1 MALSL
6 QQEQQSPDIN
16 WEQIPEGIS
25 DLELAKKLQEEED
38 RRASQ
43 FYQEQE
49 QAAVAAAAQ
58 LQVCWG
64 GGCLTLQALAQQHK
78 RLQLWASAEVE
89 ANLSWECFKSQ
100 RHPCDKRRGAVGTVT
115 VGLAYHRGSAG
126 PRRHPPANQIGLVL
140 RICSL
145 LEESGRRDGKDLWR
159 GREVGR
165 GAG

>member
-6 QQEQQSPDIN
+6 QQEQQSQDIN

-58 LQVCWG
+58 LQVC
-64 GGCLTLQALAQQHK
+64 LR
-78 RLQLWASAEVE
+78 RLPNVPQSEVVSVRQT
-89 ANLSWECFKSQ
+89 AAAGFC
-100 RHPCDKRRGAVGTVT
+100 RG
-115 VGLAYHRGSAG
+115 
-126 PRRHPPANQIGLVL
+126 
-140 RICSL
+140 
-145 LEESGRRDGKDLWR
+145 
-159 GREVGR
+159 
-165 GAG
+165 